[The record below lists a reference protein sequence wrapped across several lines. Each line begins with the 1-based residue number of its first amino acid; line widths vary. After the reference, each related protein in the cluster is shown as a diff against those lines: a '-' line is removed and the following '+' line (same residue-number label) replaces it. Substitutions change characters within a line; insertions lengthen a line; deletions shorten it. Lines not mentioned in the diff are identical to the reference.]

1 MQLKIKTALFFN
13 ILRFKSKFLKTNR
26 NYNNIRS
33 KSEVLYHEIATQK
46 THWFSNQ
53 KSNNPIS
60 KKEGKK

>member
-26 NYNNIRS
+26 NYNNIRP

-46 THWFSNQ
+46 TH
-53 KSNNPIS
+53 
-60 KKEGKK
+60 